1 MPRRFDPRPVG
12 LEQASSLL
20 TESLALFRQAPSR
33 LTGLFLLV
41 FFPIQLLPALP
52 YFGMPL
58 REALA
63 AIGYAGIFVALE
75 AVRVGRKASL
85 PNMAVPWRLPPD
97 KILLLVASGLV
108 PLLGVLFV
116 WWADWGG
123 DALNAYLSGAT
134 PDVALPARQEVEF
147 VVVSNLLGMPL
158 LFVQPLAV
166 LYSWSGSR
174 TLAASLLV
182 WAANWRWV
190 GMLAL
195 GMIPVAIGLDSLE
208 PQTVLDLVL
217 TLAVAAAVELGVCV
231 FTLTLLQRSLRMG
244 ADGNAPLPRAG
255 EGQGEG
261 RKK

>member
-1 MPRRFDPRPVG
+1 MSRRFDPRPVG
-12 LEQASSLL
+12 LDQARSLL
-20 TESLALFRQAPSR
+20 TESLALFQKAPRR
-33 LTGLFLLV
+33 LTGFFLLV

-75 AVRVGRKASL
+75 AVQLGRKAALSNL
-85 PNMAVPWRLPPD
+85 AVPWRLSAD
-97 KILLLVASGLV
+97 KILLLVASGLL
-108 PLLGVLFV
+108 PLLGVLLV

-123 DALNAYLSGAT
+123 DALDAYLSGAMRGA
-134 PDVALPARQEVEF
+134 ALPARQEVEF

-174 TLAASLLV
+174 TLAASLLAWV
-182 WAANWRWV
+182 ANWRWV
-190 GMLAL
+190 GMLSL

-208 PQTVLDLVL
+208 PRTILDLVL
-217 TLAVAAAVELGVCV
+217 MLTLAAAVELGVCV

-244 ADGNAPLPRAG
+244 A
-255 EGQGEG
+255 E
-261 RKK
+261 